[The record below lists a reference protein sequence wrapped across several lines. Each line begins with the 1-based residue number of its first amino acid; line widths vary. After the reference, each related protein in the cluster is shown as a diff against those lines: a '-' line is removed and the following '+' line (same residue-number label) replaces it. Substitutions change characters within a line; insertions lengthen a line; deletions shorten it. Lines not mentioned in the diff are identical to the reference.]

1 MRVWSEEESCEVSE
15 RMSTSTA
22 ALQYL
27 LKFQENV
34 VHRARRT
41 FHNRDEVLTVPVDL
55 TRRERVRGRGRSTGQ
70 SVHLP
75 RQSWCAQGS
84 QQLLLRQ
91 KERLLQR
98 WVAGEREDCG
108 VRGLRVAVCVG

>member
-1 MRVWSEEESCEVSE
+1 VRVWSEEESCEVSE

-34 VHRARRT
+34 VHRARRA

-55 TRRERVRGRGRSTGQ
+55 TRRERVRGRGRST
-70 SVHLP
+70 
-75 RQSWCAQGS
+75 RQSAQCPLTTSIVVCARVS
-84 QQLLLRQ
+84 TT
-91 KERLLQR
+91 
-98 WVAGEREDCG
+98 APPSERETPAEMG
-108 VRGLRVAVCVG
+108 SR